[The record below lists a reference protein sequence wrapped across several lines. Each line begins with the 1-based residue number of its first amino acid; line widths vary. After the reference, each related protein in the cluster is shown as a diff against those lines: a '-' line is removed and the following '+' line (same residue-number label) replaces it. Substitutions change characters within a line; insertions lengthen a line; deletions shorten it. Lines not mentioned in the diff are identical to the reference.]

1 MSRMQQTFEAMMA
14 KKEKIL
20 VSYFPIGDPCVADA
34 VSWAKRFLDNG
45 TTVLELGLPYEA
57 PVLDGAVV
65 KESMERALQRT
76 DLTGV
81 FSDIVAIRTACP
93 NAILQ
98 VMTYVENILKYGYE
112 EFARICHEIGVD
124 AVLAANASP
133 AQMAMLD
140 KSLAPYD
147 IDNIRFIPYHM
158 SPENIADLQ
167 KNASGYVYL
176 QAIDGAT
183 GSAAAITDQV
193 EKNAQAL
200 RRAGIKVPLIPG
212 FGISTPE
219 HIKAYLSMG
228 VDGVIVGSSII
239 KNILAGTGESYIKS
253 LSDALR

>member
-1 MSRMQQTFEAMMA
+1 MKHTFEAMMA
-14 KKEKIL
+14 KEEKVL

-34 VSWAKRFLDNG
+34 VDWAKRFLDNG

-76 DLTGV
+76 DLKGV
-81 FSDIVAIRTACP
+81 FSDIAAIHTACP

-133 AQMAMLD
+133 AQMAALD

-167 KNASGYVYL
+167 ANASGYVYL
-176 QAIDGAT
+176 QAADGAT
-183 GSAAAITDQV
+183 GSVAAITDQV
-193 EKNAQAL
+193 EKNARAL
-200 RRAGIKVPLIPG
+200 RRAGITVPLIPG

-228 VDGVIVGSSII
+228 VDGVIVGSAII

-253 LSDALR
+253 LSNALR